1 MTSEEFQTRVARL
14 ALSVAREHGFALGGG
29 HAFIAHGLVSRPTE
43 DVDLFSDADGAVQ
56 RAAQK
61 VAAALTAVGLTVELV
76 PETSELGEL
85 FYGFGEDMV
94 EFEVRE
100 GADVVRLQL
109 ARFDRTRA
117 PVVMD
122 VGPVLHVDDVIG
134 GKVVAMATRAEPRDY
149 IDVAAVL
156 GRYSPQQL
164 MSLARQADPAL
175 TDEDFADALRRL
187 DRLDNAVF
195 EELYGRTREQI
206 DEIRARFAG
215 WPRT

>member
-1 MTSEEFQTRVARL
+1 MR
-14 ALSVAREHGFALGGG
+14 
-29 HAFIAHGLVSRPTE
+29 TE
-43 DVDLFSDADGAVQ
+43 RCSGP
-56 RAAQK
+56 AQK
-61 VAAALTAVGLTVELV
+61 VAATLTAVGLTVELV

-122 VGPVLHVDDVIG
+122 VGPVLHVDDVVG
-134 GKVVAMATRAEPRDY
+134 GK
-149 IDVAAVL
+149 
-156 GRYSPQQL
+156 QL